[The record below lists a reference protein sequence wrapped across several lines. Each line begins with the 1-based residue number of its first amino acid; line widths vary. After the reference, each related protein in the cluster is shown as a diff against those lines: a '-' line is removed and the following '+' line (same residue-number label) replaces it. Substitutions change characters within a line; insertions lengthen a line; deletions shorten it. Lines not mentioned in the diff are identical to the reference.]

1 MLWTVFRV
9 REEGRAGSRPG
20 GVRKDLFASLLS
32 SKFFSDPWNDRE
44 PATGE
49 ISGSIGCVSTALAAR
64 RLDGKRIRWNGQIG
78 NGS

>member
-9 REEGRAGSRPG
+9 REEGRTGVCPG

-44 PATGE
+44 QTAGE
-49 ISGSIGCVSTALAAR
+49 IPGSIGCVSTALAAR
-64 RLDGKRIRWNGQIG
+64 RLDGKRVRRNERIG
-78 NGS
+78 NES